1 MTACIKAGTHYT
13 DITGEGPV
21 FRIGQ
26 GLHEQAKKAGV
37 VLMGGVGFHVIPTD
51 CLATF
56 SH

>member
-26 GLHEQAKKAGV
+26 GLHEQAKKSRCGV
-37 VLMGGVGFHVIPTD
+37 DGWRRF
-51 CLATF
+51 
-56 SH
+56 